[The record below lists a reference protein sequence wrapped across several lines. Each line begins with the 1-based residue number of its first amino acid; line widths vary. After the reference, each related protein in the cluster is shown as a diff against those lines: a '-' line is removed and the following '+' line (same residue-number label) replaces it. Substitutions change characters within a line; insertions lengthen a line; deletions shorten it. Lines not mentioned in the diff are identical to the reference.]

1 MESYFDKLNGFLS
14 VWENVGS
21 LKAYEVKSFK
31 ELEMEEKKH
40 VPSFAKRN
48 D

>member
-1 MESYFDKLNGFLS
+1 MQNTISSMESYFDKLNAYLT

-31 ELEMEEKKH
+31 ELQME
-40 VPSFAKRN
+40 
-48 D
+48 